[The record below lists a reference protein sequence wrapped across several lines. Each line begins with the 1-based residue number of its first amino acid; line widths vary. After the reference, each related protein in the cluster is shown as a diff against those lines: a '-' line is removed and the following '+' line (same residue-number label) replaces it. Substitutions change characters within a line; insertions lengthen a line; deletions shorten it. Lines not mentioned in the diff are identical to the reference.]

1 MQSPD
6 QVEQTLFSEVI
17 APQGVNATNSA
28 TGLVETNRLNA
39 EANLSDK
46 VAFATLVGQPKFF
59 RAGTIDATKVRGDR
73 IITVNNT
80 VDLNLMGYF
89 ASNTDYLLDLPA
101 YFYRRV
107 RYDIEV
113 WFEMQGM
120 KQLQGAMIGSVLP
133 LPNANSTPYT
143 DQMNPIE
150 LVINPMRINRTI
162 IPFMSP
168 STTKYLLKWM
178 PNYTTKP
185 TCAKEDSF
193 VDTYAPDPRL
203 YLGNSVNFI
212 VLDALRTAD
221 NVSDLPY
228 YRIYYR
234 LTNLEFGV
242 YEPLRRYG
250 KAQ

>member
-6 QVEQTLFSEVI
+6 QVEQSLFSEVL

-28 TGLVETNRLNA
+28 TGLIETNRLNA
-39 EANLSDK
+39 EANLSNK
-46 VAFATLVGQPKFF
+46 AAFATLVGQPKFF
-59 RAGTIDATKVRGDR
+59 RAGTIDASKQRGSR

-80 VDLNLMGYF
+80 VDLNLLGYF
-89 ASNTDYLLDLPA
+89 ASNTSFLMDLPN
-101 YFYRRV
+101 YFYRRC

-120 KQLQGAMIGSVLP
+120 KQLQGALVGSVLP
-133 LPNANSTPYT
+133 IPNADSTPYT
-143 DQMNPIE
+143 DEMNPINE
-150 LVINPMRINRTI
+150 VVNPMRINRTI

-168 STTKYLLKWM
+168 STTKYLLKWV

-185 TCAKEDSF
+185 LCAKGDSF

-234 LTNLEFGV
+234 MVNLEFGV
-242 YEPLRRYG
+242 YEPLRRTG
-250 KAQ
+250 LAQ